1 MTDNDPAKAKT
12 DDETET
18 ADLARPLSPV
28 TPELRARMK
37 ALAAEGVGRNAIA
50 REVGVDGA
58 TVSKYAKRDGYHFDR
73 EQTAMA
79 VRARQI
85 DLQAI
90 RTDLA
95 RKFLLAADDAL
106 EALATPVKLGAFG
119 GKDNTWNET
128 LLDTPTI
135 EARSVLVKTAQAAST
150 QGIALLRQDAE
161 AGSSVARSMVEQLRD
176 ALTKGLAAMET
187 DGVLV
192 DPTVT
197 PDSQPSTPAAEQPE
211 PTE

>member
-1 MTDNDPAKAKT
+1 MTDTDPAKKSKT
-12 DDETET
+12 DTESV
-18 ADLARPLSPV
+18 DLARPLSPV

-37 ALAAEGVGRNAIA
+37 ALAAEGLGRNAIA
-50 REVGVDGA
+50 REVGVDGG
-58 TVSKYAKRDGYHFDR
+58 TVTKYAKRDGYTFDR

-95 RKFLLAADDAL
+95 RKFLLAADDSL

-119 GKDNTWNET
+119 GKDNTWKET
-128 LLDTPTI
+128 LLDGPTI
-135 EARSVLVKTAQAAST
+135 EQRSVLVKTAQAAST

-161 AGSSVARSMVEQLRD
+161 AGSQVARSMVEQLRD
-176 ALTKGLAAMET
+176 ALTKGLAVMEA
-187 DGVLV
+187 DGSLV

-197 PDSQPSTPAAEQPE
+197 PESRPSTPATEQPE
-211 PTE
+211 PAE

>member
-1 MTDNDPAKAKT
+1 MNDKPDNDEST
-12 DDETET
+12 
-18 ADLARPLSPV
+18 DLAVKPAPV
-28 TPELRARMK
+28 TAELRARMK
-37 ALAAEGVGRNAIA
+37 ALAKEGLGRNAIA
-50 REVGVDGA
+50 RELHVDGA
-58 TVSKYAKRDGYHFDR
+58 TVTRYAKRDGYTFDR

-85 DLQAI
+85 DLKAV

-95 RKFLLAADDAL
+95 LKFLLAADDAL

-161 AGSSVARSMVEQLRD
+161 AGSQVARSMVEQLSE
-176 ALTKGLAAMET
+176 ALQKGLAAMEAE
-187 DGVLV
+187 GPIV

-197 PDSQPSTPAAEQPE
+197 PTGRPSTPAAEQPE